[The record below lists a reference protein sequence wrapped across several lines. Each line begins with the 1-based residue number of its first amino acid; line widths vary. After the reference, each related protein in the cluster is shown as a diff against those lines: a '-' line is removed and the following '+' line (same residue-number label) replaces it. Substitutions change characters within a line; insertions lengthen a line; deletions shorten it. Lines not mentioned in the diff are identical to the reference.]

1 MKTQRISPAAL
12 TLLKDALT
20 LAFWYRNELRGFVTT
35 CLPDNQL
42 IPRLDWTGYKRN
54 IVGTLVDTMARDQH
68 IYFDD
73 LLELL
78 IATSEISDPQHLRR
92 VEDGE
97 KKYAD
102 AVRAIAALKAQ
113 VKPYVDLRSKE
124 EEQAK
129 RRIQQQALAAQQ
141 RAVVEKLGELKQL
154 FHEMVK
160 LSAQERGYALEKLL
174 NQLFALYD
182 IDAKG
187 PFKIVGEQIDG
198 GFTLEDTDFLLEARW
213 KQGLTEPKE
222 LRDFI
227 GKVNSKLDNT
237 LGLFISING
246 YEPTAKALNSGSRP
260 VLILL
265 DGADLMIALDDRI
278 AFPQL
283 LLRKKQHAARTGETF
298 IDAAT
303 IIG

>member
-1 MKTQRISPAAL
+1 MVIGKDFGNRGALPCRPLPVFGWYFGSDDHVSIGLFEEFADQFFRGMPIRASFVVAVNPCGVDEIPAKL
-12 TLLKDALT
+12 S
-20 LAFWYRNELRGFVTT
+20 
-35 CLPDNQL
+35 
-42 IPRLDWTGYKRN
+42 
-54 IVGTLVDTMARDQH
+54 
-68 IYFDD
+68 
-73 LLELL
+73 
-78 IATSEISDPQHLRR
+78 IAM
-92 VEDGE
+92 
-97 KKYAD
+97 
-102 AVRAIAALKAQ
+102 
-113 VKPYVDLRSKE
+113 
-124 EEQAK
+124 
-129 RRIQQQALAAQQ
+129 QQ

-198 GFTLEDTDFLLEARW
+198 GFTLEGTDFLLEARW

-283 LLRKKQHAARTGETF
+283 LLRKKQHAALMASTTF
-298 IDAAT
+298 TPSLAD
-303 IIG
+303 